1 MSISTLDLL
10 NARVDLSD
18 ALSWRAAQT
27 PRFIRLFNVP
37 RSRGTD
43 DLGRPISLCATN
55 PEHCWLEGVETPKTK
70 TFASYA
76 YADSAGTFAVASSTG
91 WQVGDLFH
99 IQGDSAVLR
108 VSSATST
115 TIVPEFVAANGSSL
129 DLATYAPSGGGVLVF
144 DSRPIQEGSTSGEDF
159 FMQSRTESNFTQ
171 IFRGDVEM
179 TGTAQAVDQAGME
192 NAVNVQLQ
200 YATDAIVRRIN
211 AALIFGV
218 KTRRTASTPGAM
230 GGLYYFGSQ
239 SGGLGRTYEDAP
251 LTMNKINLA
260 AQDVTDAGCVP
271 DAIVCGT
278 GQAQVISTFM
288 ASQVNIPQGSPTVG
302 TFVEQFVASA
312 GGAVMKVIVEPSIPD
327 GDVWVCDTRGF
338 ALVPLKGRAL
348 HTEPA
353 SAPGVD
359 GSRAILLGEY
369 TAEFKNAKQALCRIS
384 GLKSSAATLA

>member
-1 MSISTLDLL
+1 MSISTIDLL

-27 PRFIRLFNVP
+27 PRFIRLFNMP
-37 RSRGTD
+37 RSAGSD
-43 DLGRPISLCATN
+43 ELGRPIARCATN

-70 TFASYA
+70 SFTSYE
-76 YADSAGTFAVASSTG
+76 YEDGAGAFTVANSTG

-99 IQGDSAVLR
+99 ILGDSAVLR
-108 VSSATST
+108 VSSVAGT
-115 TIVPEFVAANGSSL
+115 TIVPELVAANGSSL
-129 DLATYAPSGGGVLVF
+129 DLSTYAASGGGVLVF

-159 FMQSRTESNFTQ
+159 FMQSHTESNFTQ
-171 IFRGDVEM
+171 IFRGDVEI
-179 TGTAQAVDQAGME
+179 TGTAQAIDQAGME
-192 NAVNVQLQ
+192 NAINVQLQ
-200 YATDAIVRRIN
+200 YATDAIVRRMN
-211 AALIFGV
+211 AALVFGV
-218 KTRRTASTPGAM
+218 KTRRTASAPGAM
-230 GGLYYFGSQ
+230 GGLYYFGTQ
-239 SGGLGRTYEDAP
+239 SGGLARVYENAP

-260 AQDVTDAGCVP
+260 AQDVADAGCVP

-288 ASQVNIPQGSPTVG
+288 ASQVNIPQGSPIVG
-302 TFVEQFVASA
+302 THVDQFVTSA
-312 GGAVMKVIVEPSIPD
+312 GGAVMKVVVEPSIPD

-348 HTEPA
+348 HTEPGT
-353 SAPGVD
+353 APGTD